1 MKTRHI
7 WASSL
12 FWGAL
17 CWLLGTT
24 TMLQAQD
31 KRSEYERFKQER
43 QKEFKDY
50 YTKANAEFSKY
61 LQDAWAEF
69 VLLPAEPFNPGPKP
83 KQPPVA
89 PDRPVLDE
97 PLIDLPDL
105 EDPKGD
111 VLNLERVP
119 IPRVDP
125 IPVRPTQPKLP
136 NFEWNFYGIPMKV
149 SQPASAVKLT
159 GTTESLLSA
168 AWDQCADGRF
178 AATLADLKN
187 YREQYGLADWSYYL
201 LTQAY
206 ARQCSQQKS
215 EQVMIQFYLM
225 TQSGYSTRLMRC
237 GEQVYLL
244 MASQNRIAE
253 RSMFSIE
260 NNYFYVMDPAF
271 KSAGKPCYICNF
283 KFPGEQQMNLFM
295 AAPPKFPSSDPAAVR
310 TIASRRYP
318 QVQLKMAVNANLK
331 AFYETYP
338 LSNDFNVYST
348 AQFSEP
354 NQTMIDE
361 CLRPMMR
368 GKSQIEAA
376 NLLINLVQT
385 GFEYKTDGDQFGR
398 ERPMFSE
405 ELFFYPY
412 SDCEDRSALYALLVR
427 ELLDLDVVLIHYPGH
442 LATAVCFTEPVKGG
456 ASFEYKGKTYVICDP
471 TYIGA
476 DIGLQMPDMNK
487 IEEVFPSNGLRNN

>member
-1 MKTRHI
+1 MSVEF
-7 WASSL
+7 WL
-12 FWGAL
+12 F
-17 CWLLGTT
+17 
-24 TMLQAQD
+24 
-31 KRSEYERFKQER
+31 KR
-43 QKEFKDY
+43 
-50 YTKANAEFSKY
+50 
-61 LQDAWAEF
+61 
-69 VLLPAEPFNPGPKP
+69 
-83 KQPPVA
+83 
-89 PDRPVLDE
+89 
-97 PLIDLPDL
+97 
-105 EDPKGD
+105 D
-111 VLNLERVP
+111 V
-119 IPRVDP
+119 
-125 IPVRPTQPKLP
+125 
-136 NFEWNFYGIPMKV
+136 FENFY
-149 SQPASAVKLT
+149 
-159 GTTESLLSA
+159 ESLYNAAKQANPSA
-168 AWDQCADGRF
+168 KF
-178 AATLADLKN
+178 
-187 YREQYGLADWSYYL
+187 GLAKFIGRTPDSDDAYL
-201 LTQAY
+201 KFMDYGCQNLYVWYDMFWYTSRMNQL
-206 ARQCSQQKS
+206 CS
-215 EQVMIQFYLM
+215 V
-225 TQSGYSTRLMRC
+225 
-237 GEQVYLL
+237 
-244 MASQNRIAE
+244 A
-253 RSMFSIE
+253 
-260 NNYFYVMDPAF
+260 
-271 KSAGKPCYICNF
+271 AGKPCYICNF